1 MVSLSRCCLASRYK
15 CTTTIYDTASKRSN
29 ERTNEQQQTHNR
41 SAHMNTDGPHTHTD
55 RRIHIIVWCSQ
66 YRPVYLSRGFSS
78 AHTTHRST
86 DRHKNQRRRNVC
98 GALFRRCPCIW
109 AWFFFFCYSPLYVRY
124 TPQQC
129 AQWMRARMCY
139 ATRYA
144 HSSLCVPVHTNKCID
159 RIVYMKPCAWVY
171 A

>member
-109 AWFFFFCYSPLYVRY
+109 AWFFFLLFAFVRTVHTTAMRSVDARAYVLCH
-124 TPQQC
+124 TIC
-129 AQWMRARMCY
+129 AQLAVCACAY
-139 ATRYA
+139 EQ
-144 HSSLCVPVHTNKCID
+144 
-159 RIVYMKPCAWVY
+159 VY
-171 A
+171 